1 MTQINSEKEGNQS
14 LNILVGMDT
23 IEPDSVNID
32 KDIASKVTDQTSTPP
47 HAQEKE
53 LKLNVMTLEYSWN

>member
-32 KDIASKVTDQTSTPP
+32 KDIASKVTDQTSTPLM
-47 HAQEKE
+47 HRRR
-53 LKLNVMTLEYSWN
+53 N